1 MPERKI
7 GGFAHLLQA
16 LAHAA
21 AFPSQSLSWF
31 DGRGRLQLTLSYAQ
45 LLDKARSYAAQ
56 LARRVEAVPS
66 HADGM
71 GPRLGIVATTGPDFL
86 PAFCASQ
93 WLGGVPC
100 PLPAPGPLQDFSR
113 YTQAL
118 LNMCRAAGISLVMG
132 PRPLLAQLQADA
144 QWDVS
149 TLSFEELA
157 AETADALS
165 GSPPMPQAVAPQA
178 IAYVQFSSGSTGQ
191 PKGVAISHAALMHNI
206 DAILQ
211 AGMALTAQDRAFS
224 WLPYYHDMGLVGF
237 VLAPLCGQ
245 VSVDYL
251 APSAF
256 ARRPQLWP
264 GLMAER
270 GSTITYAPNFAW
282 PMAARSAKLVDAHAR
297 LTGLRIAGVG
307 GDYVDYAA
315 LQAFAEAFAPHGFVA
330 DAFKPSYG
338 LAEAT
343 LAVTMSDKPFDSL
356 PAYVHIDG
364 RQRVRAVAAD
374 DASAKPLV
382 DCGRPLPGWTLQV
395 RDAAGQKLPPE
406 VEGDIWL
413 QGPAL
418 LSGYF
423 SAGVLQPVPA
433 SQGLATGDRGFL
445 AAGGSL
451 YVTGRSKD
459 LIVIHGR
466 NVWPSDVEAA
476 ASQCAGIAQ
485 EDMQLLHARSPA
497 MGQTALV
504 LLLHEKALRQ
514 SPEPQALVLAAAAA
528 TAVAGGAVRA
538 CVVANGSIAYTSSG
552 KKARAWTLARF
563 EQGQIPIL
571 ADSDAAPAS
580 GLSMLSPPSHQHH

>member
-7 GGFAHLLQA
+7 GGFTHLLQA

-21 AFPSQSLSWF
+21 AFPSQSWSWF
-31 DGRGRLQLTLSYAQ
+31 DGRGRLQQTLSYAQ

-144 QWDVS
+144 QRDVS

-157 AETADALS
+157 AETADGLS

-237 VLAPLCGQ
+237 VLAPLCAQ

-282 PMAARSAKLVDAHAR
+282 QMAAKSAALVGADAR
-297 LTGLRIAGVG
+297 LNGLRIAGVG

-315 LQAFAEAFAPHGFVA
+315 LQAFANAYAPHGFVA

-343 LAVTMSDKPFDSL
+343 LAVTMSAAPFDSL
-356 PAYVHIDG
+356 PAYVHIDDG
-364 RQRVRAVAAD
+364 QRVHAVATD
-374 DASAKPLV
+374 DACGKPLV
-382 DCGRPLPGWTLQV
+382 DCGRPLPGWTLRV
-395 RDAAGQKLPPE
+395 RDAAGENLPPE

-413 QGPAL
+413 QGPAQ

-423 SAGVLQPVPA
+423 SAGVLQPVST
-433 SQGLATGDRGFL
+433 SQGLETGDRGFL
-445 AAGGSL
+445 STGGSL

-476 ASQCAGIAQ
+476 ASQRTGIAQ
-485 EDMQLLHARSPA
+485 EHMQLLHASGMDLDQA
-497 MGQTALV
+497 ALV

-514 SPEPQALVLAAAAA
+514 SPESQALVLAAAAA

-552 KKARAWTLARF
+552 KKARALTLARF

-571 ADSDAAPAS
+571 ADSDAPRAS
-580 GLSMLSPPSHQHH
+580 GQSMQAPQAHHRH